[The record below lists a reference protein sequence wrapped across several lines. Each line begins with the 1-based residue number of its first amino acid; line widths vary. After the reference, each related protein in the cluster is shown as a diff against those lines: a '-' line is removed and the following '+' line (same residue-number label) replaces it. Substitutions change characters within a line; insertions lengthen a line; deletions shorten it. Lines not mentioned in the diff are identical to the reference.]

1 MQLYPRRLLIVV
13 TLSLLFSVS
22 LGLVT
27 RRPAFADA
35 PDGADTAPAG
45 AVVSV
50 PATTPQGDPQTF
62 FAIDVRNQE
71 YLTISSAAPENP
83 TILGIMGD
91 QIYGG
96 DFISDTYTTLYAV
109 NNSGDTF
116 VGMDTAT
123 GALSVIGELGKPIG
137 GGTWSGLAWDRT
149 TGTLYASSA
158 AASGAHLYTINMDTG
173 AATSIGPVTGLQV
186 LIDIAIH
193 PTTGDLYGI
202 NTNDDNLYRIDKGT
216 AAPTLIG
223 ALNYPADFAQG
234 MDFDD
239 NSGVLY
245 WAAYRG
251 SANGPGSIRTIDIAT
266 GNSTEIG
273 IIGDGAPIREL
284 DAFAWIAPDNPTA
297 ITLSD
302 WTVGSDVPTPALL
315 LVGLALAGILLVW
328 RGRRS
333 V

>member
-1 MQLYPRRLLIVV
+1 MQRSIRRTLVV
-13 TLSLLFSVS
+13 LLFGVVLSFAVGMAT
-22 LGLVT
+22 LTPV
-27 RRPAFADA
+27 RADA
-35 PDGADTAPAG
+35 PDGADTATG
-45 AVVSV
+45 GVFTV
-50 PATTPQGDPQTF
+50 PVATPNGDPQTF

-71 YLTISSAAPENP
+71 FLTISTDATQSP
-83 TILGIMGD
+83 TLLGVMGD

-96 DFISDTYTTLYAV
+96 DFISDTYTTLYGV

-116 VGMDTAT
+116 VSMDTTT

-149 TGTLYASSA
+149 TGTVYASSA
-158 AASGAHLYTINMDTG
+158 AASGAYLYTINMETG

-202 NTNDDNLYRIDKGT
+202 NTNDDNLYRIDKAT

-223 ALNYPADFAQG
+223 ALNYPSDFAQG

-245 WAAYRG
+245 WAAYQG
-251 SANGPGSIRTIDIAT
+251 AAVGPGSIRTIDLTT

-273 IIGDGAPIREL
+273 IIGDGSTIREL
-284 DAFAWIAPDNPTA
+284 DAFAWIAPDSPTA
-297 ITLSD
+297 VTLADWNATSD
-302 WTVGSDVPTPALL
+302 TATPALL
-315 LVGLALAGILLVW
+315 MAGIALAGIVLVW
-328 RGRRS
+328 RMRR
-333 V
+333 